1 MYLNYVIK
9 VQDNIWTPNR
19 TLNMTGRKK
28 ILLNSFNYVNFNYCQ
43 LSWYFTSR
51 KAIKKLKAY
60 KKSIKFS
67 PK

>member
-28 ILLNSFNYVNFNYCQ
+28 DIIKQ
-43 LSWYFTSR
+43 LQ
-51 KAIKKLKAY
+51 LC
-60 KKSIKFS
+60 KF
-67 PK
+67 